1 VLYARASQTIVDAL
15 EVDFAGVL
23 EMLSDG
29 RMLTRAGYRIP
40 DGLEGEIASVI
51 DEGSQPHYVL
61 GAEEEVVVVDD
72 LQAETRFDPVPT
84 LLELGIRSGLTA
96 AIPGRTRPVGSLGA
110 WTRER
115 REFDSTEVELF
126 GLMAAGIG
134 LAVERRRTER
144 RLETHRSLGEVLAMS
159 DTLVEAAPR
168 IVEAICEALDW
179 DAGIVWLAD
188 RRREVLRAA
197 TVWVDANDPGA
208 ERFREEIERM
218 TFAHGER
225 LPGRVW
231 AVGEPQW
238 ISYIPPE
245 EERLKRR
252 TLHDAGLRSVLA
264 FPIRRGATVL
274 GVVEILAR
282 EMIQP
287 DEDLLEDCE
296 RIGRQIGE
304 FIARDQA
311 QRELVQS
318 RDELRTVLRSMP
330 VGVTVVG
337 PDGRYRFVNEVTA
350 RINDSTPEELV
361 GVSALDAIS
370 GVTITEEDGTELPR
384 EELPLFKALRGE
396 PSPPRLVRFHGPAVR
411 EQRWAIAHAIPL
423 RESEDSPPTAVVSVV
438 ENVTELKEIQEAL
451 RMSEARHREISDA
464 LQRGLLPPE
473 ASEVAGLDFAARL
486 HTEEAGT
493 RIGGDFY
500 DVFPLSGG
508 RYAIVIGDVSGKGV
522 EAAGLTALARYTI
535 RTAAMHDPRPV
546 GVLRCLNEAMLS
558 SGGREHFLTAI
569 YSIVEPKAG
578 GHQVTIASGG
588 HPKPLLV
595 RAGGDVIP
603 IEAQG
608 SLLGWFEHL
617 DLAEGGAELRPG
629 DALIL
634 FTDGIT
640 EAGYRDRSPG
650 TPVTDDALR
659 ELLATCAGEP
669 AERIA
674 DAVEQRVLTAEGGEL
689 RDDATMV
696 VVSSR
701 AR

>member
-1 VLYARASQTIVDAL
+1 VNAL
-15 EVDFAGVL
+15 DVEFAGVL
-23 EMLSDG
+23 ELLSDG

-40 DGLEGEIASVI
+40 NDLEGEIASVRT
-51 DEGSQPHYVL
+51 EGSQPHYVL
-61 GAEEEVVVVDD
+61 ASEDPVVVVED
-72 LQAETRFDPVPT
+72 LQEETRFVPAPA
-84 LLELGIRSGLTA
+84 LLELGVRSGLTA
-96 AIPGRTRPVGSLGA
+96 AIPGRSGPVGSLGA
-110 WTRER
+110 WTREL
-115 REFDSTEVELF
+115 REFDRAEIDLF
-126 GLMAAGIG
+126 GLMAGGIG
-134 LAVERRRTER
+134 LAVARRRTER
-144 RLETHRSLGEVLAMS
+144 RLETHRSLGQVLAMS
-159 DTLVEAAPR
+159 DTLLDAAPR
-168 IVEAICEALDW
+168 VVEAICDALGW
-179 DAGIVWLAD
+179 DAGVVWLAD
-188 RRREVLRAA
+188 PRHDVLRPAA
-197 TVWVDANDPGA
+197 VWVDGA
-208 ERFREEIERM
+208 DSNAHRFREETERM
-218 TFAHGER
+218 TFARGER

-231 AVGEPQW
+231 AEGKAQW
-238 ISYIPPE
+238 ISEISPE
-245 EERLKRR
+245 EEHPKVR
-252 TLHDAGLRSVLA
+252 TVLDAGLRSVLA

-274 GVVEILAR
+274 GVIEILAR
-282 EMIQP
+282 DVMQP

-296 RIGRQIGE
+296 RFGRQIGE
-304 FIARDQA
+304 FIAREQA
-311 QRELVQS
+311 QRELVRS
-318 RDELRTVLRSMP
+318 RDELGTVLRSMP

-337 PDGRYRFVNEVTA
+337 PDGRYRFVNDLTA
-350 RINDSTPEELV
+350 RINDATPEELV
-361 GVSALDAIS
+361 GISALDAIS
-370 GVTITEEDGTELPR
+370 GLTITEEDGTELRR
-384 EELPLFKALRGE
+384 EDLPLFKALRGE

-411 EQRWAIAHAIPL
+411 EQSWAIAHAIPL
-423 RESEDSPPTAVVSVV
+423 RESEEDPPSAVVSVI
-438 ENVTELKEIQEAL
+438 ENVTELKETEEAL
-451 RMSEARHREISDA
+451 RMSEARHREISDT

-486 HTEEAGT
+486 HTEQAGT

-500 DVFPLSGG
+500 DVFPLSGD

-522 EAAGLTALARYTI
+522 GAAGLTALARYTI

-546 GVLRCLNEAMLS
+546 GVLRRLNEAMLS
-558 SGGREHFLTAI
+558 GGGREHFLTAI
-569 YSIVEPKAG
+569 YSVVEPSAG
-578 GHQVTIASGG
+578 GHQVAIASGG

-617 DLAEGGAELRPG
+617 DLVEGGAELHPG
-629 DALIL
+629 DALVL

-640 EAGYRDRSPG
+640 DAGFRDRSPG
-650 TPVTDDALR
+650 APVTDEALR